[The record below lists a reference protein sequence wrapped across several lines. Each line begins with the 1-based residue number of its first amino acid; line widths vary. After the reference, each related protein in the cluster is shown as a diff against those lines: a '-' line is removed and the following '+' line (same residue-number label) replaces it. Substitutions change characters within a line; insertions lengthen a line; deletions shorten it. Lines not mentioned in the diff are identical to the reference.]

1 MGDRVSHLVA
11 PSIGWRRGY
20 RLRALCQFQGALDAC
35 TGTERPREKSYQGA
49 FVAHWI
55 AHNANLCRKEMAMYR
70 RGSFGVFA
78 LAVAGLIGLTASATA
93 QTPQKSAK
101 ELITG
106 TWTLEIADNIRRDG
120 PNAPGFGPL
129 PNGTAKFDTDG
140 RYSVEI
146 MPSSSN
152 QGALSY
158 SGSYTLDEPNQTLTL
173 RIEESSLPN
182 WRGTTQTGKV
192 KFLNEQ
198 HLGWTTS
205 VPLVASADFLGSDLV
220 WARAK

>member
-1 MGDRVSHLVA
+1 
-11 PSIGWRRGY
+11 
-20 RLRALCQFQGALDAC
+20 
-35 TGTERPREKSYQGA
+35 
-49 FVAHWI
+49 
-55 AHNANLCRKEMAMYR
+55 MAMYR

-93 QTPQKSAK
+93 QTPQK
-101 ELITG
+101 LITG

-129 PNGTAKFDTDG
+129 PNGTASTDG

-146 MPSSSN
+146 MPNSRN
-152 QGALSY
+152 QGALIY
-158 SGSYTLDEPNQTLTL
+158 SGSYTLDEPNKTLTL
-173 RIEESSLPN
+173 RIEESSSPN
-182 WRGTTQTGKV
+182 WRGSTQTGKV

-205 VPLVASADFLGSDLV
+205 VPLVASAHFVGSDLV